1 MSTNTMIAKELQ
13 MQKELQE
20 RKELQ
25 EIQEVTAKHA
35 AVVDAANLK
44 YRAARDAYGTLMA
57 AVKELKTRGWTS
69 GFICAGS
76 SNGNYHI
83 TVFPPGQRAEP
94 RGVLIPVGGGARRY
108 TIYMTK

>member
-1 MSTNTMIAKELQ
+1 

-20 RKELQ
+20 RKELR
-25 EIQEVTAKHA
+25 EIQEVAARH
-35 AVVDAANLK
+35 AVVVDGAHLK

-57 AVKELKTRGWTS
+57 AVKELKARGWTA
-69 GFICAGS
+69 GFICGG
-76 SNGNYHI
+76 NVKGNYHI

-108 TIYMTK
+108 MIYMTK